1 MTQQGRPVVIRIKL
15 TRELRKELQQLARQ
29 AIGRVSERAHFVLL
43 SDKGKSVP
51 EIAELMDYSA
61 ETVYSWLER
70 YRAEGVAGL
79 EDDPRSGRPPNTPHL
94 RDIVEAQA
102 GQSPECSGYVAS
114 CWTVG
119 SLVAHLWQ
127 RFRVPVSGSTLR
139 RVLHALGYVCGR
151 PKLAMPRRTDP
162 DAEAKLA
169 QLNAVLAEPE
179 ATLIAEDECEMH
191 LCPILR
197 RMWHRRG
204 QQPRIPTPG
213 QNRKCPI
220 FGGANLRT
228 GEVHYHLSLRKRGA
242 DFIAFLEQLRL
253 AYPTGPIYVILDNV
267 SIHISRLVRSWLTE
281 HPRLQLVFLPTYVGH
296 ALNPVE
302 KIWWLLKHKV
312 AANRCFK
319 NLAALIRF
327 IRRYFDTLSAASVM
341 RLINSPIVRQA
352 QLPA

>member
-1 MTQQGRPVVIRIKL
+1 MTQPGRPVTIRIKL
-15 TRELRKELQQLARQ
+15 TREQRKELREFARQ
-29 AIGRVSERAHFVLL
+29 AVGRVSERAHFVLL

-51 EIAELMDYSA
+51 EIAEWMDYSA

-70 YRAEGVAGL
+70 YRAEGIAGL

-102 GQSPECSGYVAS
+102 DQSPECSGHVAS

-127 RFRVPVSGSTLR
+127 RFRVRVSGSALR
-139 RVLHALGYVCGR
+139 RVLHSLGYVCGR
-151 PKLAMPRRTDP
+151 PKLAMAKRTDP

-169 QLNAVLAEPE
+169 RLNAVLAELD

-204 QQPRIPTPG
+204 RQPRIPTPG
-213 QNRKCPI
+213 QNRRCPI
-220 FGGANLRT
+220 FGGVDLRT
-228 GEVHYHLSLRKRGA
+228 GEWHYHLSPRKRSV
-242 DFIAFLEQLRL
+242 DFIAFLEQLL
-253 AYPTGPIYVILDNV
+253 PAYPTGPIYVILDNV
-267 SIHISRLVRSWLTE
+267 SIHLSRAVRSWLAE
-281 HPRLQLVFLPTYVGH
+281 HPRLQLVFLPTYAGH

-302 KIWWLLKHKV
+302 KVWWLLKHKV

-319 NLAALIRF
+319 NLAALVQF
-327 IRRYFDTLSAASVM
+327 IQRHFDTLSTASVM
-341 RLINSPIVRQA
+341 RLINSPIARQA